1 MSEKSDKEKADLV
14 WAEALEYLT
23 AEGWATHAIDSEIA
37 DRLYRQWLR
46 DTDEMWVNSG
56 YRDRDLLRA
65 AIEETFIQHYGEEG
79 GMARFILFSGLL
91 EIRGRR
97 ESQVRAGRHEA

>member
-1 MSEKSDKEKADLV
+1 M
-14 WAEALEYLT
+14 
-23 AEGWATHAIDSEIA
+23 DSQIA

-46 DTDEMWVNSG
+46 DTDAMWVKSG
-56 YRDRDLLRA
+56 YRDRDLLCD

-97 ESQVRAGRHEA
+97 EGQICAGRHEA

>member
-1 MSEKSDKEKADLV
+1 MFCSMLRGVSSPHR
-14 WAEALEYLT
+14 AEIPPIALSKFPGPAL
-23 AEGWATHAIDSEIA
+23 
-37 DRLYRQWLR
+37 
-46 DTDEMWVNSG
+46 SG

-97 ESQVRAGRHEA
+97 EGQNRRGAPKA